1 MTYNTEGE
9 KGQIPLHI
17 NIDSVMKG
25 KITKITSPSH
35 TLESEIKELA
45 DENGQYLAKTSLGDT
60 TTDVMDRDLV
70 IFIQS
75 EDNNKPV
82 VFVEKSKDS
91 LAALVSLIPS
101 FKLDNQNV
109 ELIFLVD
116 RSGSMGGESIN
127 QAKGALELFLHS
139 IPADCY
145 FNIWSFGSRFS
156 SLFENGSKKYDDF
169 TLAEA
174 KSHTNQMTANFGG
187 TEVYRPLEAIFNE
200 KSIPG
205 YAKQIFLLTDGDVS
219 NDHSVIKLVK
229 DHCKKARV
237 FSLGLGSSASR
248 HLVKGVARAG
258 NGTSIFASLNEDL
271 RPKVMTLLKNALM
284 PSLTNVEILWNNKKE
299 QTSNTTLKK
308 ERTLLGF
315 NKPDTDITAKKTSS
329 PGVLFDGSRMLAFKI
344 FDKDETLVN
353 ITITA
358 EAPDGPLTVSIPI
371 DNNCYLNS
379 GKLVHQMAARRQIQD
394 LEENS
399 SYLSDEI
406 TEEMSDI
413 ALKHSIA
420 SKYTSFVGVDK
431 KTRKSILEPAM
442 SSRQIHQEVPLGYG
456 SYDSFG
462 PPDRFRSMPQRS
474 MAMASAPM
482 SYQCRI
488 DANIDDLSVERS
500 SKRSGGP
507 RFKSSRRSKGFPG
520 ASMFASMASMV
531 TSTFGASAT
540 TSSPSDNPT
549 EDAICSMSPDM
560 TKSSGVIREVIDY
573 ACSEDSDSNSDSDD
587 GWSSNPRT
595 RSSGATLAS
604 TDGKST
610 SLPQKET
617 SKNESLTNLI
627 HLQLANGSFKFG
639 QALENLIGMSEQ
651 ELMEKCYKGEDSTTW
666 ITAVAFATLEKF
678 FPNDKDLWDLVA
690 NKAKLFIQKHVKNNF
705 DEIIKNAKTVI

>member
-25 KITKITSPSH
+25 KIRKITSPSH

-45 DENGQYLAKTSLGDT
+45 DENGQYLAKTGLGDT

-75 EDNNKPV
+75 EDNSKPV
-82 VFVEKSKDS
+82 VFVEKSNDS

-116 RSGSMGGESIN
+116 RSGSMGGESMN

-156 SLFENGSKKYDDF
+156 SLFENGSKKYDDT
-169 TLAEA
+169 TLSEA

-200 KSIPG
+200 KSISG
-205 YAKQIFLLTDGDVS
+205 YTKQIFLLTDGDVS

-229 DHCKKARV
+229 DHCTKARV

-271 RPKVMTLLKNALM
+271 RPKILTLLKNALM
-284 PSLTNVEILWNNKKE
+284 PSLTNVEISWNNEKE
-299 QTSNTTLKK
+299 ETTDTILKK
-308 ERTLLGF
+308 ERTLIGF
-315 NKPDTDITAKKTSS
+315 NKPDPDETSKKTFS

-344 FDKDETLVN
+344 FGNDEDLVN
-353 ITITA
+353 VTITA
-358 EAPDGPLTVSIPI
+358 QAPDGPLTISIPI
-371 DNNCYLNS
+371 DINCYLTS
-379 GKLVHQMAARRQIQD
+379 GKLVHQMAARKLIQD

-399 SYLSDEI
+399 DYMSDEI
-406 TEEMSDI
+406 NKEISDI

-442 SSRQIHQEVPLGYG
+442 ISCQIYQEVPFGYG
-456 SYDSFG
+456 SYG
-462 PPDRFRSMPQRS
+462 
-474 MAMASAPM
+474 
-482 SYQCRI
+482 SYGSY
-488 DANIDDLSVERS
+488 DAFEPICRS
-500 SKRSGGP
+500 SGP
-507 RFKSSRRSKGFPG
+507 KCKGAMPG
-520 ASMFASMASMV
+520 LGLGSLLACCCCCPCLLCYGLWGMLSSMASKV
-531 TSTFGASAT
+531 TSMFSASTT
-540 TSSPSDNPT
+540 TSKPVSKENPPAPPAPLAALPSLDRTPGPPP
-549 EDAICSMSPDM
+549 SSRPPD
-560 TKSSGVIREVIDY
+560 SVPS
-573 ACSEDSDSNSDSDD
+573 
-587 GWSSNPRT
+587 
-595 RSSGATLAS
+595 TLWDTPAL

-610 SLPQKET
+610 SLQQKEAR
-617 SKNESLTNLI
+617 KDESLTNLI
-627 HLQLANGSFKFG
+627 HLQLADGSFKFG
-639 QALENLIGMSEQ
+639 KILENLTGMTEQ
-651 ELMEKCYKGEDSTTW
+651 ELMEKCYRGEDGITW
-666 ITAVAFATLEKF
+666 ITAIAFAVLEKF
-678 FPNDKDLWDLVA
+678 FPNDKDLWDLVV
-690 NKAKLFIQKHVKNNF
+690 NKAKLFIQKHAKNNF
-705 DEIIKNAKTVI
+705 DDMIKNAKTLI

>member
-25 KITKITSPSH
+25 KIRKITSPSH
-35 TLESEIKELA
+35 TLESEIKELV
-45 DENGQYLAKTSLGDT
+45 DENGQYLAKTGLGDT

-75 EDNNKPV
+75 EDNSKPV
-82 VFVEKSKDS
+82 VFVEKSNDS

-116 RSGSMGGESIN
+116 RSGSMGGESMN
-127 QAKGALELFLHS
+127 QAKRALELFLHS

-145 FNIWSFGSRFS
+145 FNIWSFGSQFS
-156 SLFENGSKKYDDF
+156 CLFENGSKKYDDF

-200 KSIPG
+200 TSISG
-205 YAKQIFLLTDGDVS
+205 YSKQIFLLTDGDVS

-229 DHCKKARV
+229 DHCTKARV

-299 QTSNTTLKK
+299 QTSDTTLKK

-353 ITITA
+353 VTITA

-371 DNNCYLNS
+371 DHNCYLTS
-379 GKLVHQMAARRQIQD
+379 GKLVHQMAA
-394 LEENS
+394 
-399 SYLSDEI
+399 
-406 TEEMSDI
+406 
-413 ALKHSIA
+413 
-420 SKYTSFVGVDK
+420 
-431 KTRKSILEPAM
+431 
-442 SSRQIHQEVPLGYG
+442 
-456 SYDSFG
+456 
-462 PPDRFRSMPQRS
+462 
-474 MAMASAPM
+474 
-482 SYQCRI
+482 
-488 DANIDDLSVERS
+488 
-500 SKRSGGP
+500 
-507 RFKSSRRSKGFPG
+507 
-520 ASMFASMASMV
+520 
-531 TSTFGASAT
+531 
-540 TSSPSDNPT
+540 
-549 EDAICSMSPDM
+549 
-560 TKSSGVIREVIDY
+560 
-573 ACSEDSDSNSDSDD
+573 
-587 GWSSNPRT
+587 
-595 RSSGATLAS
+595 
-604 TDGKST
+604 
-610 SLPQKET
+610 
-617 SKNESLTNLI
+617 
-627 HLQLANGSFKFG
+627 
-639 QALENLIGMSEQ
+639 
-651 ELMEKCYKGEDSTTW
+651 
-666 ITAVAFATLEKF
+666 
-678 FPNDKDLWDLVA
+678 
-690 NKAKLFIQKHVKNNF
+690 
-705 DEIIKNAKTVI
+705 

>member
-1 MTYNTEGE
+1 
-9 KGQIPLHI
+9 
-17 NIDSVMKG
+17 MKG
-25 KITKITSPSH
+25 KIRKITSPSH

-45 DENGQYLAKTSLGDT
+45 DENGQYLAKTGLGDT
-60 TTDVMDRDLV
+60 TTNVMDRDLV

-75 EDNNKPV
+75 EDNSKPV
-82 VFVEKSKDS
+82 IFVEKSKDS

-116 RSGSMGGESIN
+116 RSGSMGGESMN

-174 KSHTNQMTANFGG
+174 KNHTNQMTANFGG
-187 TEVYRPLEAIFNE
+187 TEVYKPLEAIFNE
-200 KSIPG
+200 TAISG
-205 YAKQIFLLTDGDVS
+205 YPKQIFLLTDGDVS

-229 DHCKKARV
+229 DHCMKARV

-271 RPKVMTLLKNALM
+271 RPKVLTLLKNALM
-284 PSLTNVEILWNNKKE
+284 PSLTNVEISWNNEKE
-299 QTSNTTLKK
+299 ETTDTTLKK
-308 ERTLLGF
+308 ERTLMGF
-315 NKPDTDITAKKTSS
+315 NKPDPDATSKKTFS

-344 FDKDETLVN
+344 FGNDEDLVN
-353 ITITA
+353 VTITA
-358 EAPDGPLTVSIPI
+358 QAPDGPLTVSIPI
-371 DNNCYLNS
+371 DSNCYLTS

-399 SYLSDEI
+399 NYLSDEI
-406 TEEMSDI
+406 KEEISDI

-431 KTRKSILEPAM
+431 ETRKSILEPAM

-462 PPDRFRSMPQRS
+462 PRQQMIIGSSRFRCNSARPVSYQLCSMG
-474 MAMASAPM
+474 SAPM
-482 SYQCRI
+482 PMAQMSMPLSNQCRSL
-488 DANIDDLSVERS
+488 NIDTSSEDSDDLQDLEYSCRSSESFKS
-500 SKRSGGP
+500 SKRS
-507 RFKSSRRSKGFPG
+507 KSSKGFPG
-520 ASMFASMASMV
+520 AGMFAAMASKV
-531 TSTFGASAT
+531 TSVFGASAT
-540 TSSPSDNPT
+540 TSTPSDNPT
-549 EDAICSMSPDM
+549 KDTVSLSTPPVM
-560 TKSSGVIREVIDY
+560 TKSSG
-573 ACSEDSDSNSDSDD
+573 APPASSD
-587 GWSSNPRT
+587 P
-595 RSSGATLAS
+595 
-604 TDGKST
+604 KST

-617 SKNESLTNLI
+617 SKDENLTNLI
-627 HLQLANGSFKFG
+627 HLQLADGSFKYG
-639 QALENLIGMSEQ
+639 QALENLIGMTEQ
-651 ELMEKCYKGEDSTTW
+651 ELMEKCYKDEDSATW
-666 ITAVAFATLEKF
+666 ITAVAFATLEKI

-690 NKAKLFIQKHVKNNF
+690 NKAKLFIQKHAKNNF